1 MGRASHVAG
10 RFETRF
16 AMPEHFLLDHFA
28 AGRIETL
35 RNSTLSDPQL

>member
-1 MGRASHVAG
+1 MADTCSP
-10 RFETRF
+10 
-16 AMPEHFLLDHFA
+16 MPEHFLIDHFA